1 MDLKTLGE
9 TNVSQ
14 RGTRAQDGFAAS
26 RLAQDKAKRIA
37 EIEARHA
44 ADNARRIR
52 VLRAWGLLYHLT
64 GSPKAAHE
72 KATRWRAWG
81 AGIIDMVA
89 ALKAEDLLGRLD
101 EINTGA
107 GEGET
112 SPSRAAKQAVEVYRL
127 AIDASAETVAK
138 AVADG
143 MREEGPASKSSAF
156 REHFAEMLRWRILIV
171 VFAAEWR
178 RFTLADLER
187 ELDRLGEG
195 SSKDD
200 SRGPDRKT
208 EVRAAAIHIRRSVK
222 PAEDKGSENK

>member
-14 RGTRAQDGFAAS
+14 RGSQAQDGFDAS
-26 RLAQDKAKRIA
+26 MLVQNKAKRIA

-44 ADNARRIR
+44 ADDARRIR
-52 VLRAWGLLYHLT
+52 VLRAWGPLYRLT
-64 GSPKAAHE
+64 DSPKTADE
-72 KATRWRAWG
+72 KATHWCAW
-81 AGIIDMVA
+81 AARIVDVVA
-89 ALKAEDLLGRLD
+89 VLKAEDLLDRLD

-143 MREEGPASKSSAF
+143 MCEEGPACKSLAF
-156 REHFAEMLRWRILIV
+156 REHFADMLRWRILIV

-178 RFTLADLER
+178 RLTLADLER
-187 ELDRLGEG
+187 ELERLGEG
-195 SSKDD
+195 S
-200 SRGPDRKT
+200 
-208 EVRAAAIHIRRSVK
+208 VRATAAS
-222 PAEDKGSENK
+222 PATRGKRPN

>member
-9 TNVSQ
+9 TIVSQ
-14 RGTRAQDGFAAS
+14 RVSRAPDGFDAS
-26 RLAQDKAKRIA
+26 MLAQDKAKRIA

-44 ADNARRIR
+44 ADDARRIR
-52 VLRAWGLLYHLT
+52 VLRAWGPLYHLT
-64 GSPKAAHE
+64 GSPKTE
-72 KATRWRAWG
+72 KATRCRAW
-81 AGIIDMVA
+81 AARVIDIVA
-89 ALKAEDLLGRLD
+89 ALKAEDLLDRLD

-107 GEGET
+107 GEGES
-112 SPSRAAKQAVEVYRL
+112 SPSRATKQAVEVYRL

-143 MREEGPASKSSAF
+143 MCEEGPASKPPAF

-187 ELDRLGEG
+187 ELQRLGEG
-195 SSKDD
+195 SAKDD

-222 PAEDKGSENK
+222 PAEDEGSENK